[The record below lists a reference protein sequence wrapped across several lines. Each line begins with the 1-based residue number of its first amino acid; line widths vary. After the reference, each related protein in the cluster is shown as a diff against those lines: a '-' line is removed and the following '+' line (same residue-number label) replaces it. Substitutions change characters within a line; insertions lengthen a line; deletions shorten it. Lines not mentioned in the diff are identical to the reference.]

1 MKISAEQKTKNRNKI
16 IRATVDLMIQT
27 GFKTATM
34 REIARKAGLGEATI
48 YNYFPN
54 KESILFGYYEDHLTY
69 CTQRLKAI
77 KDFSR
82 YTLQEQLQALFE
94 TSLDLYLGDRE
105 FVQESFR
112 VIFLS
117 LSQHFG
123 QIQSIRKEFLAIVSD
138 MVQAAVEAEEIPDQP
153 FQDFIHQLFWDHY
166 IGMVLYWL
174 NDDSEQ
180 FSSTSVLIDKSLN
193 LACAIL
199 KSGILSK
206 CMDIA
211 LFLFKQHILSRLTP
225 LKEGLSTLHH
235 LKREFMAEKDAK
247 RHPQK

>member
-1 MKISAEQKTKNRNKI
+1 MKINAEQKTENRSKI
-16 IRATVDLMIQT
+16 IRAAVDLMIQT
-27 GFKTATM
+27 GFKAATM

-54 KESILFGYYEDHLTY
+54 KESILFGYYEDHLAV
-69 CTQRLKAI
+69 CIQRLKAI
-77 KDFSR
+77 KEFSR
-82 YTLQEQLQALFE
+82 YSLQEQLQALFE

-105 FVQESFR
+105 FIQESFK

-117 LSQHFG
+117 LGRHFR
-123 QIQSIRKEFLAIVSD
+123 QIQPIRKQFLSIVND
-138 MVQAAVEAEEIPDQP
+138 MVQAAVEAGEIPDQP

-166 IGMVLYWL
+166 IGIVLYWL
-174 NDDSEQ
+174 TDDSEH
-180 FSSTSVLIDKSLN
+180 FSSTSVLIDKSMD

-199 KSGILSK
+199 KSGFLNK

-211 LFLFKQHILSRLTP
+211 LFLFKQHILSRLDTV
-225 LKEGLSTLHH
+225 KEGLSTLHH
-235 LKREFMAEKDAK
+235 LKREFMAEKDGK

>member
-1 MKISAEQKTKNRNKI
+1 MKINAEQKIENRNKI
-16 IRATVDLMIQT
+16 IRAAVDLIIQT
-27 GFKTATM
+27 GFKAATM

-54 KESILFGYYEDHLTY
+54 KESILFGCYEDHLAA
-69 CTQRLKAI
+69 CTQRLKSI
-77 KDFSR
+77 EKFNR

-105 FVQESFR
+105 FIQESFK

-117 LSQHFG
+117 LGRHFR
-123 QIQSIRKEFLAIVSD
+123 QIQTIRKQFLTIVND
-138 MVQAAVEAEEIPDQP
+138 MIQAAVEVGEIPDQP

-166 IGMVLYWL
+166 IGVVVYWL

-180 FSSTSVLIDKSLN
+180 FSNTSVLIDKSLD

-199 KSGILSK
+199 KSGVLNK
-206 CMDIA
+206 CLDIG
-211 LFLFKQHILSRLTP
+211 LFLFKQHILSRLDTV
-225 LKEGLSTLHH
+225 KEGLSTLHH
-235 LKREFMAEKDAK
+235 FKREFMAEKDGK